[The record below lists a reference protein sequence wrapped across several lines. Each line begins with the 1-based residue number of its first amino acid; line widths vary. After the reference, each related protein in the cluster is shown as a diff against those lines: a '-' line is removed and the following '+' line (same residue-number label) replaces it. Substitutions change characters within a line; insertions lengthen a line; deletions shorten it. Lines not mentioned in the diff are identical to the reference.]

1 MICPVHI
8 QHIKFKMEHLQ
19 HIKFKME
26 QGLVYECDFGNLDGK
41 YNHNVAKQLNWFSQC
56 KQEINDLQVE
66 TINFMFLFWQKK
78 RWNVMVFNACLYIL
92 T

>member
-41 YNHNVAKQLNWFSQC
+41 YNHNVAKQLN
-56 KQEINDLQVE
+56 
-66 TINFMFLFWQKK
+66 
-78 RWNVMVFNACLYIL
+78 
-92 T
+92 